1 VRVAAHS
8 DARCPSPRCFN
19 SDSGGGRVLRSGDEE
34 WAVLHGGLCAPG
46 YRDSQTW
53 LLGPLS
59 HPPKEWSWL
68 PASPPDHVEGD
79 APVARFHHTLT
90 LLPRREAAGDDS
102 LALLGGHDRTI
113 SPLLDLR
120 LFSLRHASLPRKA
133 SGVAAASVSVGWSSS
148 THVLGPA
155 PSPRAFHSAAHY
167 HHPAAGRGLL
177 LACCG
182 LGPAAGGEE
191 VFAALDDTWAF
202 DLNSGRWL
210 ELAARLPHGFARSRA
225 ALAVSRD
232 RLLLAGGCRARPAAL
247 ATYLPLTPG
256 PAFDDVWLLD
266 LRRGLI
272 QSELGIRPAAVS
284 AWERCVLPHERAH
297 RTPHA
302 NATAG
307 TLHGG
312 AVVLVLGGHDT
323 FLSPLADEAVDSFGD
338 LADEQAWALHETEA
352 ILVGGRPER
361 TEARLCTRG
370 APHSC
375 GEGGASPSRRQL
387 VGGARMLVQGLET
400 QVQQRPV
407 QQRPG
412 GPTDRLREREAP
424 PGPVAARSAGAH
436 QRLHRYGR
444 LARFRLRGRAR
455 RFGARPAAQQ
465 EHLDPVPASP
475 AEPLRGARGHANYR
489 RARRRRRRFRAL
501 IRLQLVIDT
510 TSRKADSPCW

>member
-1 VRVAAHS
+1 MHPHTLLSDSAPDSSSDAPTLESLPPELIAAIGAHVKLPWLGRFACCCAAVAGAVRQAEEAWAAVWASLTGGVAPAPLGARAAVRSLLTLDQAHWRSLPGSSGEAPDWRQHGCVLTCSGGTRLILFGGRDGRRFFCDTWACDLASGAWVRVAAHS

-19 SDSGGGRVLRSGDEE
+19 SDSGGGRVLRSGEEE

-59 HPPKEWSWL
+59 HPPEEWSWL
-68 PASPPDHVEGD
+68 PASPPDHVEGA

-133 SGVAAASVSVGWSSS
+133 SGVAAASVSVGWSRS

-167 HHPAAGRGLL
+167 DHPAAGRGLL

-202 DLNSGRWL
+202 DLSSGRWL

-232 RLLLAGGCRARPAAL
+232 RLLLAGGCRARAPAL

-256 PAFDDVWLLD
+256 PAFDDV
-266 LRRGLI
+266 
-272 QSELGIRPAAVS
+272 SS
-284 AWERCVLPHERAH
+284 
-297 RTPHA
+297 
-302 NATAG
+302 
-307 TLHGG
+307 
-312 AVVLVLGGHDT
+312 
-323 FLSPLADEAVDSFGD
+323 
-338 LADEQAWALHETEA
+338 
-352 ILVGGRPER
+352 
-361 TEARLCTRG
+361 
-370 APHSC
+370 
-375 GEGGASPSRRQL
+375 SR
-387 VGGARMLVQGLET
+387 
-400 QVQQRPV
+400 
-407 QQRPG
+407 
-412 GPTDRLREREAP
+412 
-424 PGPVAARSAGAH
+424 S
-436 QRLHRYGR
+436 
-444 LARFRLRGRAR
+444 
-455 RFGARPAAQQ
+455 
-465 EHLDPVPASP
+465 
-475 AEPLRGARGHANYR
+475 
-489 RARRRRRRFRAL
+489 
-501 IRLQLVIDT
+501 
-510 TSRKADSPCW
+510 